1 MNENRN
7 DKLEYDVQKRAK
19 AGTAATF
26 RAVVAV
32 YIIYL
37 GYNILRST
45 IDGSSTLPPWVGW
58 TVGIF
63 FIAAALGFGY
73 YIWRRWHRDVEAAR
87 LPEAPEP
94 QEIEEEDDAP
104 D

>member
-7 DKLEYDVQKRAK
+7 DKLEYDVQKRAR

-37 GYNILRST
+37 GYNLIKT
-45 IDGSSTLPPWVGW
+45 TVDGSSTLPVWLGW
-58 TVGIF
+58 AAGIF

-73 YIWRRWHRDVEAAR
+73 YIWRRWHIDVEAAR
-87 LPEAPEP
+87 LPETPGP
-94 QEIEEEDDAP
+94 QEIEEEDDRP
-104 D
+104 E